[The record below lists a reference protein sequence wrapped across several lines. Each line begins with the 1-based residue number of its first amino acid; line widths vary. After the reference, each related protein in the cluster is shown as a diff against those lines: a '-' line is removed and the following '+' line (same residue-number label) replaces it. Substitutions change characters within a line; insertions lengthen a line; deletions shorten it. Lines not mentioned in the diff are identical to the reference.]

1 MHLIITR
8 TFPPEVGGMQNLMWG
23 LARSL
28 SKINLIKVFADYT
41 EGHQKFDN
49 TVSFSIERVSGVKLL
64 RKYRKSYLINEYL
77 NENKNVKCLIADHW
91 KSLELIKTNK
101 KKICLIHSKEI
112 NHPKGSR
119 LNKKVLE
126 VLNNVDHVV
135 ANSNFTKNLAIEIGV
150 EEKRIVVINPGVDE
164 VIEISK
170 KDLIKAEEFFKGKQ
184 QRLITVSRFDKRKN
198 HEKVI
203 MAIRNLKEIYPDIIY
218 TCIGYGEE
226 EENLKKLVIELKLED
241 QVKFL
246 KDIPNELN
254 ISDLFGDANLSGDTA
269 DTYEGSIGIKF
280 GVRLVL
286 IPNEQLKTLL
296 AGDSW
301 NSVIVNTEK
310 SYSFADTSVVPL
322 VSYERD
328 IKDVKFNELDF
339 TDSNLGEDLKCYI
352 DKLVSTDQ
360 YRLVM
365 DYLIGLR
372 KVPTIMS
379 IYMNHTFLASVG
391 SSESERDEDAK
402 LLGFIDVTSDAWK
415 AEVLEDTKKECRR
428 LFASFYRSDDFA
440 PEEGADN
447 DASLREVLD
456 KTLAVVFAIPRGF
469 IHWLRRRRLRRRP
482 FDKDGNPCK
491 NVFQRV
497 FNPE

>member
-77 NENKNVKCLIADHW
+77 NENKNVQCLIADHW

-164 VIEISK
+164 VKEVSK

-203 MAIRNLKEIYPDIIY
+203 MAVRNLKEIYPDIIY

-226 EENLKKLVIELKLED
+226 EENLKKLVVELKLED

-246 KDIPNELN
+246 KDIPNELKN
-254 ISDLFGDANLSGDTA
+254 ALVAKSNVFIMPSIIHKKSVEGFGIAYVEAAQYGIP
-269 DTYEGSIGIKF
+269 SIGGKDGGANDAIDHDKSGLICDGNNLDEIFSSIKSIF
-280 GVRLVL
+280 E
-286 IPNEQLKTLL
+286 NK
-296 AGDSW
+296 
-301 NSVIVNTEK
+301 K
-310 SYSFADTSVVPL
+310 
-322 VSYERD
+322 
-328 IKDVKFNELDF
+328 
-339 TDSNLGEDLKCYI
+339 YI
-352 DKLVSTDQ
+352 DYGKNAKELV
-360 YRLVM
+360 
-365 DYLIGLR
+365 
-372 KVPTIMS
+372 
-379 IYMNHTFLASVG
+379 
-391 SSESERDEDAK
+391 
-402 LLGFIDVTSDAWK
+402 
-415 AEVLEDTKKECRR
+415 KKFEW
-428 LFASFYRSDDFA
+428 SKII
-440 PEEGADN
+440 EEY
-447 DASLREVLD
+447 
-456 KTLAVVFAIPRGF
+456 KKI
-469 IHWLRRRRLRRRP
+469 I
-482 FDKDGNPCK
+482 
-491 NVFQRV
+491 
-497 FNPE
+497 